1 MAETSTV
8 QLVLSPREWA
18 YIARLLRSEQDKLL
32 HELNHTATRAFRETL
47 HAQLEMAEKLIA
59 RMPDVEE

>member
-1 MAETSTV
+1 LAETSRP
-8 QLVLSPREWA
+8 QPVLTPREWA
-18 YIARLLRSEQDKLL
+18 YISRLLKSEQDKLL

>member
-1 MAETSTV
+1 MAEASIL
-8 QLVLSPREWA
+8 QPVLSPREWA
-18 YIARLLRSEQDKLL
+18 FITRLLRSEQDKLL